1 MRDVVFALLEL
12 AGSPLQPEFRP
23 VQVPMVRR
31 VGSSEKAARLLG
43 WRAEVPFR
51 EGLRRVVQEQ
61 LRRGRAGCRRRQAR
75 GPG

>member
-12 AGSPLQPEFRP
+12 CGSPLQPEFKA

-43 WRAEVPFR
+43 WRAEVPLR
-51 EGLRRVVQEQ
+51 EGLRRVVAEQ
-61 LRRGRAGCRRRQAR
+61 LRPGGCPAGAPR
-75 GPG
+75 P